1 MTVAALRGPAELL
14 MSFDTYQG
22 SWTDLGTQ
30 QRHTGADLRAGAD
43 AAARWLRQ
51 WGIESGDR
59 VILSASNSPAFLCA
73 LIALLTLD
81 ASPLLLHTETP
92 PRELLRIAERA
103 GARAVLSQ
111 KVAPALFGEVGV
123 RADRAEVTPWLV
135 FTAAGLDTE
144 PQYRDLRGVVLHS
157 TSGTTGRPKLAVR
170 TAASVLADAA
180 NYLATLD
187 LDHTDV
193 ILGVAPL
200 THVYAFGMCVAT
212 PLLSGMD
219 VVVTDKFNPRIVAD
233 AIAECGVSVL
243 PAVPGMLD
251 ALLSTHALPAC
262 APRLTFTAGAPLPYP
277 LASRYFEQ
285 TGRWPLPL
293 YGTTETGLIS
303 VARDQEQAA
312 LPDAVGIAA
321 EGVVVRQAPA
331 MRSHIHDTVMVRSAS
346 LMAGYLEHGRLDAS
360 TFENGWY
367 RTGDLVEPGPRGT
380 LRLRGREHDIVNVG
394 GLKVVPAEVEGVIND
409 LAGVHAVKVY
419 GRTLPGGDEQVNAAV
434 VADARVTEGDIAR
447 HCRAHLVYYKRPAV
461 MHLLE
466 ELPTTPSGKVLVKE
480 LP

>member
-1 MTVAALRGPAELL
+1 MTVVALRGPAELL
-14 MSFDTYQG
+14 MSFDTYRG
-22 SWTDLGTQ
+22 NWIDLGTR
-30 QRHTGADLRAGAD
+30 QRHNAADLRAGTD
-43 AAARWLRQ
+43 AAARWLQR

-59 VILSASNSPAFLCA
+59 VVLSVSNSPAFLCM
-73 LIALLTLD
+73 LIALLALD

-92 PRELLRIAERA
+92 PRELIRVAKRA
-103 GARAVLSQ
+103 GAQAVLSQ
-111 KVAPALFGEVGV
+111 KVAPTRFGEVGV

-144 PQYRDLRGVVLHS
+144 PQSRDLRGVMLHS

-170 TAASVLADAA
+170 TADSVLADAA

-212 PLLSGMD
+212 PLLSNAD
-219 VVVTDKFNPRIVAD
+219 VVVVDKFNPRIVAD

-251 ALLSTHALPAC
+251 ALLETHGFAAAP
-262 APRLTFTAGAPLPYP
+262 PRLTFTAGAPLPYP
-277 LASRYFEQ
+277 LASRYWEQ
-285 TGRWPLPL
+285 TGSWPLPL
-293 YGTTETGLIS
+293 YGATETGLIS

-321 EGVVVRQAPA
+321 EGVLVQQAPA
-331 MRSHIHDTVMVRSAS
+331 LRSHIHDTIMVRSAS
-346 LMAGYLEHGRLDAS
+346 LMAGYLEEGRLDTSA
-360 TFENGWY
+360 FEKGWY
-367 RTGDLVEPGPRGT
+367 RTGDLVEPGLRDT
-380 LRLRGREHDIVNVG
+380 LRLRGREHEIVNVG

-409 LAGVHAVKVY
+409 LEGVRAVKVY
-419 GRTLPGGDEQVNAAV
+419 GKTLPGGDEQVNAAIV
-434 VADARVTEGDIAR
+434 VDARVTEGDIAR

-461 MHLLE
+461 LHLLD
-466 ELPTTPSGKVLVKE
+466 ELPTTPSGKVLVME